1 MQPEHPYPNPFEI
14 LRFVLRSLDLKQSK
28 KRLDGLV
35 AQRVYDPRELDQA
48 IQLYF
53 SAPVEKYMGQPT
65 AAIASK
71 NLTRFLDR
79 YMHDTVGKI
88 SADGVS
94 RDTTLAILSTATFKD
109 QVIELMQELRACLG
123 GPQLS
128 TWFSS
133 QSSTVSTILDWIK
146 HTFTGWNSY
155 LSDLSKEQKDMISS
169 WSRGPELP
177 SAQSILLLGN
187 AVSPSTT
194 DEVDWQKIKTWL
206 FAARA
211 IDFVKK
217 SSVGLQL
224 LDDARL
230 ALWGANIHVS
240 VASEIQHHQRMTL
253 EKLGSEYQLIACLQH
268 ELKRTTKKQEPN
280 LYRGIIDQA
289 RAQILASNHL
299 ISNEYWI
306 DWHDARWHVFSGQ
319 LDEALALYK
328 RAFSGALFRSGE
340 NQKAIIEESL
350 VVAARLPNPDR
361 VFLKHLKWALIN
373 FGYDIPSISRDR
385 PSQKVSDTVED
396 CEKERWDASFITV
409 FPPNGLFP
417 GNQYD
422 THQSVLGPLT
432 FKDTSAI
439 KPDYRHP
446 NRKLKIGETW
456 QRVMPQLVWFSLNED
471 AAVCE
476 KLIEKGAKV
485 DVTSEAGDTPILMA
499 LEALN
504 VTEVN
509 EVDLVLGRL
518 PYRTLDDRLF
528 NLLKSI
534 PHSAKTLNTRTQK
547 KRLLPIISAV
557 ESGRLDVVQTVL
569 DMGADPNSR
578 GKTDEQTALNV
589 CLKLIGTIKDPELAK
604 EYQMSMPITPE
615 ALDAIRRQSHGMSGF
630 TVEHQELALKR
641 NTENGLFRE
650 ALSLLIEARHRN
662 ILQHMTIAQMRKIA
676 KLLIAS
682 GADPNAEHASPIRGY
697 TPLMLAAELNE
708 RELFDAMLVA
718 GGNIQKKYSDP
729 KTGHTVSIAEIAREF
744 DADEILQSL
753 EDISVYVTIQ

>member
-1 MQPEHPYPNPFEI
+1 MYAEHPYPNPFEI

-28 KRLDGLV
+28 KRLDELV

-48 IQLYF
+48 LQLYF

-71 NLTRFLDR
+71 NLTRFLER
-79 YMHDTVGKI
+79 YMHGTVGKI
-88 SADGVS
+88 SADGLS
-94 RDTTLAILSTATFKD
+94 RDSTLSILSTALFKD
-109 QVIELMQELRACLG
+109 QVIELMQELCESLV
-123 GPQLS
+123 GPHLS

-133 QSSTVSTILDWIK
+133 QASTVSTILDWIK
-146 HTFTGWNSY
+146 ENCASWNSY
-155 LSDLSKEQKDMISS
+155 FSNLSKEQKDMLSS
-169 WSRGPELP
+169 WSRGAELP
-177 SAQSILLLGN
+177 SAQSILLLDNVGS
-187 AVSPSTT
+187 AATT
-194 DEVDWQKIKTWL
+194 DELNWQQIRTLL
-206 FAARA
+206 FTARA

-217 SSVGLQL
+217 SSFGIQL

-230 ALWGANIHVS
+230 ALWGAKNHVS
-240 VASEIQHHQRMTL
+240 VALEIQHHQRIAL
-253 EKLGSEYQLIACLQH
+253 EKLGSEVQLIARLQH
-268 ELKRTTKKQEPN
+268 ELKRTIKKQEPN
-280 LYRGIIDQA
+280 LYRGVIDQA

-299 ISNEYWI
+299 TSNEYWI

-350 VVAARLPNPDR
+350 VVAAKLPNPDR
-361 VFLKHLKWALIN
+361 VFLKHLKWAQIN
-373 FGYDIPSISRDR
+373 FGYDIPSISRDGL
-385 PSQKVSDTVED
+385 SQKVSDTIED
-396 CEKERWDASFITV
+396 WEIERWDASFSIV
-409 FPPNGLFP
+409 FPTNGLFP
-417 GNQYD
+417 GIQYD
-422 THQSVLGPLT
+422 THESALGPLA

-476 KLIEKGAKV
+476 KLIEKGARV
-485 DVTSEAGDTPILMA
+485 DVASEAGDTPILMA

-534 PHSAKTLNTRTQK
+534 PHSTKTLNTRTQK
-547 KRLLPIISAV
+547 TRLLPIISAV

-569 DMGADPNSR
+569 NMGADPNGR

-604 EYQMSMPITPE
+604 KHQMSMPITPE

-630 TVEHQELALKR
+630 TMEHQTHALKR

-662 ILQHMTIAQMRKIA
+662 ILQHMTIGQMRKIA
-676 KLLIAS
+676 KLLIEA
-682 GADPNAEHASPIRGY
+682 GADPNAEHVSPIKGY
-697 TPLMLAAELNE
+697 SPLMLAAELDE
-708 RELFDAMLVA
+708 RELFDAMLVK
-718 GGNIQKKYSDP
+718 GGDIQKKYSDP
-729 KTGHTVSIAEIAREF
+729 KTGHAVSIAEIAREF
-744 DADEILQSL
+744 DAGEILQSL
-753 EDISVYVTIQ
+753 EDISSYVTVQ